1 MGEADSKASTDA
13 AASDKD
19 LESKAPEVNQEDA
32 PEFKT
37 PRHATLED
45 CPPHWK
51 LPDPPNLK
59 TNAYLVG
66 VPGIVNDIRAGAFA
80 MEGYGGATT
89 LIGFEELSN
98 EDLRELKEICG
109 VRGGVDVLNPRR
121 SPLSSYDL
129 DNSLNSIGI
138 RREMASLLRHF
149 NSTRFAERVFKTTGY
164 LRQVLGAYR
173 SMRSLAVA
181 QQGPTAILQ
190 AVDTRRKIKEL
201 KRSWKF
207 TSDYWFQELQE
218 ALGKL
223 DSTKSEHKIT
233 LHEQKARYQDEID
246 FLESE
251 RAELKARL
259 ADSEAQVRILKSR
272 LESATVDPWK
282 FSDFLQV
289 HTDFTGNWERLHDL
303 FELCVKDTKPP
314 ESWDTVVNV
323 AAMDKRKA
331 AVAPYPE
338 KGQRMPPSSGSD
350 STNRPEVLDLTGTGS
365 NSQSGSGGNNETQGS
380 NKSQSSKKS
389 SGSQKSQG
397 SKASDKQLQPTTSKV
412 RKVQRRPK
420 DHQPGRDSVRRAGE
434 KTVVSKEA

>member
-1 MGEADSKASTDA
+1 MGKSSPTDGKQASTSAQGAASSGNATPPAVDNTKQAGDPREAASGDASVSKSKVQDVKQILPSDASGKTPDVEMRKADGDTSADATTQEAGTADS
-13 AASDKD
+13 
-19 LESKAPEVNQEDA
+19 ESKAPEVNMEGA

-45 CPPHWK
+45 VRGLIFAGMLRQEEVDLPDFLVPECPPHWK

-66 VPGIVNDIRAGAFA
+66 VPGIVNDIRSGAYA

-89 LIGFEELSN
+89 LIGFEELSD

-121 SPLSSYDL
+121 SPLSSYEL

-181 QQGPTAILQ
+181 QQGPTAIQQ
-190 AVDTRRKIKEL
+190 AVDIRRKIKEL

-207 TSDYWFQELQE
+207 TCDYWFLELQE

-223 DSTKSEHKIT
+223 DSTKSEHKIA
-233 LHEQKARYQDEID
+233 LHEQKTRYQDEID

-259 ADSEAQVRILKSR
+259 ARLVDSEAQVRILKSR

-282 FSDFLQV
+282 FSDFLQE
-289 HTDFTGNWERLHDL
+289 HTDFTGN
-303 FELCVKDTKPP
+303 
-314 ESWDTVVNV
+314 
-323 AAMDKRKA
+323 
-331 AVAPYPE
+331 
-338 KGQRMPPSSGSD
+338 
-350 STNRPEVLDLTGTGS
+350 
-365 NSQSGSGGNNETQGS
+365 
-380 NKSQSSKKS
+380 
-389 SGSQKSQG
+389 
-397 SKASDKQLQPTTSKV
+397 
-412 RKVQRRPK
+412 
-420 DHQPGRDSVRRAGE
+420 
-434 KTVVSKEA
+434 